1 MFAIA
6 VRSGCG
12 KICLHGDSSM
22 AGAYVGWVLVLTD
35 TAAVS
40 LTLNQPWNPRH
51 LSFLIRCIL
60 YLLLLFRNLT
70 HM

>member
-12 KICLHGDSSM
+12 KICLHGDSSV
-22 AGAYVGWVLVLTD
+22 AGGYVEWVLVLTD

-40 LTLNQPWNPRH
+40 LTLNQPCNPRR
-51 LSFLIRCIL
+51 LSFLIRCVFI
-60 YLLLLFRNLT
+60 T
-70 HM
+70 IIQKPSSHVV

>member
-1 MFAIA
+1 
-6 VRSGCG
+6 
-12 KICLHGDSSM
+12 M